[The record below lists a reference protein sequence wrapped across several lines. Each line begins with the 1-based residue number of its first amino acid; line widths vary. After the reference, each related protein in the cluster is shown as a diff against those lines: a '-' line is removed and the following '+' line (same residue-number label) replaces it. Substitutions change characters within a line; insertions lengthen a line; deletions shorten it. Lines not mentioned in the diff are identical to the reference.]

1 MLPAP
6 NHPVWSQIVTGKRPV
21 TSAKLAI
28 NLLIQNCRIEF
39 QRDSSPNNI
48 VQLAARIHRFFQ
60 QNEKVFPDEIKRI
73 LA

>member
-6 NHPVWSQIVTGKRPV
+6 NHPVWSQIATGKKPV

-28 NLLIQNCRIEF
+28 NLLIQNCKIEF
-39 QRDSSPNNI
+39 QRDSSPANAA
-48 VQLAARIHRFFQ
+48 QLATRVHRFFQ